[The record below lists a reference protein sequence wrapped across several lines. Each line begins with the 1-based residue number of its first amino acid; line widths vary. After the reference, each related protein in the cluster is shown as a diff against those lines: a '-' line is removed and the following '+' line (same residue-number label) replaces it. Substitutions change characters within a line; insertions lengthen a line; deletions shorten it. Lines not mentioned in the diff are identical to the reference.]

1 MSLEQAQAFLAKVD
15 EDEQLRASV
24 QAAYAAELV
33 RIAGE
38 NGFDITADDLN
49 AAAAEMGDLGDELS
63 LSQLEGVAGGGF
75 SFAAGRLAL
84 DSAR

>member
-1 MSLEQAQAFLAKVD
+1 MSVEQAQAFLAKVD
-15 EDEQLRASV
+15 EDDQLRSTV
-24 QAAYAAELV
+24 KAAYADALV
-33 RIAGE
+33 RIAGD
-38 NGFDITADDLN
+38 NGFEVTADDLA

-75 SFAAGRLAL
+75 GFTGGLRL